1 MSTLKTWQRPA
12 SEETGN
18 HHITEFFAKRQ
29 YEVSMMTS
37 NKLLHAHHEA
47 QKGEQNFQDG
57 ATWRYKVANA
67 EREMRVV
74 YEMLKGYFH
83 GN

>member
-1 MSTLKTWQRPA
+1 MSTLKTGQRPA

-29 YEVSMMTS
+29 YDVLSTCHRI
-37 NKLLHAHHEA
+37 LDHAYREA
-47 QKGEQNFQDG
+47 TTGEQNFQDG
-57 ATWRYKVANA
+57 AMWRYKVANA
-67 EREMRVV
+67 EREMVRV

-83 GN
+83 GR